1 MTKNMKAGVSTNS
14 RSDRMSRRRLLEFA
28 FGLAFGTSA
37 GARLVMAQSPPPCP
51 ENIGVHNMM
60 VFGERSVFLS
70 HLPMF
75 LGLCPDRAHFGTE
88 HRFQF
93 IVEATFEQPRTQR
106 DVTELYKQDRQR
118 HRDIRMYSLGPRQRF
133 ALAEIFMPPGSVDA
147 RKSFQADVH
156 RGHLERPPQEVIQ
169 GLSDIDVRIK
179 RIVHAHEFRPK
190 DAGPENLEYLLLGTP
205 GELFLV
211 HRIAAPGDFDQ
222 ILPVRVAD
230 QQFSDA
236 DLRQAVRV
244 VVPGRPNASSSRLRG
259 GQNAAAQLMRE
270 DSQAQKIALQA
281 LREIYFE
288 ESELAMPPT
297 EDTQEEHDSGF

>member
-1 MTKNMKAGVSTNS
+1 
-14 RSDRMSRRRLLEFA
+14 
-28 FGLAFGTSA
+28 
-37 GARLVMAQSPPPCP
+37 
-51 ENIGVHNMM
+51 MM

-75 LGLCPDRAHFGTE
+75 VGLCPDRAHFETE

-93 IVEATFEQPRTQR
+93 IVEAAFEQPRTQR

-133 ALAEIFMPPGSVDA
+133 ALAEILMPPGSGDA

-288 ESELAMPPT
+288 ESELAMPPV
-297 EDTQEEHDSGF
+297 EATQEEHDSGF

>member
-14 RSDRMSRRRLLEFA
+14 RLDRMSRRRLLEFA
-28 FGLAFGTSA
+28 FGLAVGTSG
-37 GARLVMAQSPPPCP
+37 GARLVMAQSPPQCP
-51 ENIGVHNMM
+51 ANIGVHNMM

-75 LGLCPDRAHFGTE
+75 VGLCPDRAHFETE

-106 DVTELYKQDRQR
+106 DVTELYKQDRKQ
-118 HRDIRMYSLGPRQRF
+118 HRDIRMYSLGPQQHF
-133 ALAEIFMPPGSVDA
+133 ALAEIFMPPGSGEP
-147 RKSFQADVH
+147 RRSFRADVH
-156 RGHLERPPQEVIQ
+156 RGHLERPPEDIIK
-169 GLSDIDVRIK
+169 GLGGIDVRIK
-179 RIVHAHEFRPK
+179 RVVHAHEFRP
-190 DAGPENLEYLLLGTP
+190 DHARPENLEYLLLGTP

-211 HRIAAPGDFDQ
+211 HRIVAPGDFDQ
-222 ILPVRVAD
+222 ILPVRVTD

-259 GQNAAAQLMRE
+259 GQNATAQLMRA
-270 DSQAQKIALQA
+270 DSQAQKITLQP

-288 ESELAMPPT
+288 ESELAMPPA